1 MADQLRVGVV
11 GTGGMGARHARNV
24 DHQVGSARLT
34 AVMDI
39 DADRAA
45 AVAEPAGAQVFTD
58 GFELISSDTVDA
70 VILASPDP
78 THAALASA
86 CLEHDKH
93 ALVEKPLAT
102 DLAGAAAV
110 VDAEASLGRRLL
122 QVGLM
127 RHYDPQHVAVR
138 DALHRGDVGRPLMF
152 RGWHRN
158 PPEARPPTSEE
169 VLVNSAVHDIYS
181 ARWLLNDEISEVFV
195 RGTTIH
201 PDRTDQLDLQRLT
214 MVTAGGAIASV
225 EVNKDSGFGYE
236 VGVEISGSHGMV
248 TTAPHHTP
256 VIRQDGAMSQSV
268 EPDWL
273 ARFAE
278 AYIIEVRAWVS
289 SVINNRPEGPTAW
302 DGYLTLGAA
311 LAGAKSVTTGAPVTV
326 DTPERPAL
334 YSYRDM

>member
-1 MADQLRVGVV
+1 MNEQLRVGVI
-11 GTGGMGARHARNV
+11 GTGGMGARHARNI
-24 DHQVGSARLT
+24 HGQVSNARLA

-45 AVAEPAGAQVFTD
+45 AVAEPAQAEVFTD
-58 GFELISSDTVDA
+58 GFELIAADNVDA
-70 VILASPDP
+70 VIVASPDP

-86 CLEHDKH
+86 CLANDKH
-93 ALVEKPLAT
+93 ALIEKPLAN
-102 DLAGAAAV
+102 DLADAAAV
-110 VDAEASLGRRLL
+110 VEAEASLGHRLL

-138 DALHRGDVGRPLMF
+138 DALRRGDIGRPLMF

-169 VLVNSAVHDIYS
+169 VLVNAAVHDIYS
-181 ARWLLNDEISEVFV
+181 TRWLLNDEISEVFV

-201 PDRTDQLDLQRLT
+201 PERTDQLDLQVVT
-214 MVTAGGAIASV
+214 MVMTGGAIAWV

-256 VIRQDGAMSQSV
+256 VVRQDGAMSQSV
-268 EPDWL
+268 EIDWL
-273 ARFAE
+273 ERFAE
-278 AYIIEVRAWVS
+278 AYIIQVRAWVA
-289 SVINNRPEGPTAW
+289 SVINVRPEGPTAW

-311 LAGAKSVTTGAPVTV
+311 LAGVKSLETGAPVTF
-326 DTPERPAL
+326 DTPARPPL
-334 YSYRDM
+334 YR

>member
-1 MADQLRVGVV
+1 MNKPLRVGVI
-11 GTGGMGARHARNV
+11 GTGGMGARHARNI
-24 DHQVGSARLT
+24 HGQVSNARLA

-45 AVAEPAGAQVFTD
+45 AVAEPAQAEVFTD
-58 GFELISSDTVDA
+58 GFELIAADNVDA
-70 VILASPDP
+70 VIVASPDP

-86 CLEHDKH
+86 CLANGKH
-93 ALVEKPLAT
+93 ALIEKPLAN
-102 DLAGAAAV
+102 DLADAAAV
-110 VDAEASLGRRLL
+110 VEAEASLGHRLL

-138 DALHRGDVGRPLMF
+138 DALRRGDIGRPLMF

-169 VLVNSAVHDIYS
+169 VLVNAAVHDIYS
-181 ARWLLNDEISEVFV
+181 TRWLLNDEISEVFV

-201 PDRTDQLDLQRLT
+201 PERTDQLDLQAVT
-214 MVTAGGAIASV
+214 MVMTGGAIAWV

-256 VIRQDGAMSQSV
+256 VVRQDGAMSQSV
-268 EPDWL
+268 EIDWL
-273 ARFAE
+273 ERFAE
-278 AYIIEVRAWVS
+278 AYIIQVRAWVA
-289 SVINNRPEGPTAW
+289 SVINVRPEGPTAW

-311 LAGAKSVTTGAPVTV
+311 LAGVKSLETGAPVTF
-326 DTPERPAL
+326 DTPVRPSL
-334 YSYRDM
+334 YR

>member
-1 MADQLRVGVV
+1 MSEQLRVGVV
-11 GTGGMGARHARNV
+11 GTGGMGTRHASNI
-24 DHQVGSARLT
+24 DHQVGNARLV

-45 AVAEPAGAQVFTD
+45 SVAEPAGATVFAD
-58 GFELISSDTVDA
+58 GFELIASDTVDA

-86 CLEHDKH
+86 CLDHGKH

-138 DALHRGDVGRPLMF
+138 DTLRRGEIGHPLLF

-169 VLVNSAVHDIYS
+169 VLVNSAVHDIY
-181 ARWLLNDEISEVFV
+181 
-195 RGTTIH
+195 
-201 PDRTDQLDLQRLT
+201 
-214 MVTAGGAIASV
+214 
-225 EVNKDSGFGYE
+225 
-236 VGVEISGSHGMV
+236 
-248 TTAPHHTP
+248 
-256 VIRQDGAMSQSV
+256 
-268 EPDWL
+268 
-273 ARFAE
+273 
-278 AYIIEVRAWVS
+278 
-289 SVINNRPEGPTAW
+289 
-302 DGYLTLGAA
+302 
-311 LAGAKSVTTGAPVTV
+311 
-326 DTPERPAL
+326 
-334 YSYRDM
+334 

>member
-1 MADQLRVGVV
+1 MVEKLRVGVI
-11 GTGGMGARHARNV
+11 GTGGMGARHARNI
-24 DHQVGSARLT
+24 HTQVGHASLA

-45 AVAEPAGAQVFTD
+45 TIAEPAGAEVFTD
-58 GFELISSDTVDA
+58 GFDLISSDKVDA
-70 VILASPDP
+70 VIIASPDP
-78 THAALASA
+78 THSDLAFA
-86 CLEHDKH
+86 CLEAGKH
-93 ALVEKPLAT
+93 TLVEKPLAT
-102 DLAGAAAV
+102 DAAGAAAV
-110 VDAEASLGRRLL
+110 VEREAELGRRLL

-127 RHYDPQHVAVR
+127 RHYDPQHVAVKETL
-138 DALHRGDVGRPLMF
+138 DNGDIGRPLMF

-181 ARWLLNDEISEVFV
+181 TRWLLNDEIAEIFV
-195 RGTTIH
+195 RGTTIN
-201 PDRTDQLDLQRLT
+201 PERTDQFDLQLVT
-214 MVTAGGAIASV
+214 MVTAGGAIAIV

-256 VIRQDGAMSQSV
+256 VVRQDGNMSQVV

-273 ARFAE
+273 ARFAI
-278 AYIIEVRAWVS
+278 AYVIEVQAWTAS
-289 SVINNRPEGPTAW
+289 ILNERPEGPTAW

-311 LAGAKSVTTGAPVTV
+311 LAGAKSIETGSAVKV
-326 DTPERPAL
+326 DIPDRPSL
-334 YSYRDM
+334 YRAS

>member
-1 MADQLRVGVV
+1 MTSQLRVGVI
-11 GTGGMGARHARNV
+11 GTGGMGARHARNI
-24 DHQVGSARLT
+24 DNQVADAMLT

-58 GFELISSDTVDA
+58 GYELIASDAVDA
-70 VILASPDP
+70 VMIASPDP
-78 THAALASA
+78 THAPLAAA
-86 CLEHDKH
+86 CLEHGKP
-93 ALVEKPLAT
+93 ALVEKPLAV
-102 DLAGAAAV
+102 DVAGAAAV
-110 VDAEASLGRRLL
+110 VEAEATLGRRLL

-138 DALHRGDVGRPLMF
+138 DALQRGDIGRPLMF

-158 PPEARPPTSEE
+158 PPEAHPPSSEE

-181 ARWLLNDEISEVFV
+181 ARWLLNDDIKEVFV
-195 RGTTIH
+195 RGTTIN
-201 PDRTDQLDLQRLT
+201 PERTDQFDLQLLT
-214 MVTAGGAIASV
+214 MVMAGGAIAMV

-256 VIRQDGAMSQSV
+256 VIRQDLAMRQEV

-273 ARFAE
+273 ARFAV
-278 AYIIEVRAWVS
+278 AYIIEAQAWVA
-289 SVINNRPEGPTAW
+289 SVRNQRPEGPTAW
-302 DGYLTLGAA
+302 DGFMTLGAA
-311 LAGAKSVTTGAPVTV
+311 LAGAESIKTGKPVSI
-326 DTPERPAL
+326 DIPERPAL
-334 YSYRDM
+334 YR